1 MMIPPAGFT
10 NLSTG
15 YRHKKLPIVVN
26 SSLSAQ
32 LKTGEMT
39 CLLGANGS
47 GKSTLVKTLCGFLP
61 PLKGEVVL
69 NGMPLDQLS
78 VRQRAAMVSIV
89 LTDKIESTTLTVEEL
104 TTLGRSPHTGFLGR
118 LKPADH
124 VIVQQAMQSAGII
137 HKRHQSLSQL
147 SDGERQK
154 ALIAKA
160 LAQDTPLIVLDEP
173 TAFLDM
179 PARVEIMHLLR
190 QLCSQQQKCILI
202 TTHDLDLALQ
212 MADRLWLL
220 HSHGPLIS
228 GTPEDLL
235 LQGALQELFHRHGIT
250 FDHKTGLFRITH
262 QFLHQI
268 EVKGHGF
275 GYVLLRRALA
285 RRGIAPLGRPTDSGI
300 CITVSGQDHPCFELY
315 WEGSLL
321 LQTKQMEPLMN
332 QVTDLIKNTAHL
344 KMHVQ

>member
-1 MMIPPAGFT
+1 MIPPAGFD

-15 YRHKKLPIVVN
+15 YRQKRQAFVVN
-26 SSLSAQ
+26 SALSAH
-32 LKTGEMT
+32 LKAGEMT

-61 PLKGEVVL
+61 PLKGEVQL
-69 NGMPLDQLS
+69 NGHPLARLS
-78 VRQRAAMVSIV
+78 VRERAAMVSIV
-89 LTDKIESTTLTVEEL
+89 LTDKIESATLTVEEL
-104 TTLGRSPHTGFLGR
+104 TALGRSPHTGFMGR
-118 LKPADH
+118 LKSADH
-124 VIVQQAMQSAGII
+124 AIVQQAMQSAGIV

-190 QLCSQQQKCILI
+190 QLCSQHQKCILI

-220 HSHGPLIS
+220 HSKGPLIS

-235 LQGALQELFHRHGIT
+235 LQGSLQELFHRHGIT
-250 FDHKTGLFRITH
+250 FDHKTGLFRIAH
-262 QFLHQI
+262 KFLHHI

-285 RRGIAPLGRPTDSGI
+285 RHGIAPLSQSSDNGI
-300 CITVSGQDHPCFELY
+300 CITVCGQDQPRFELH
-315 WEGSLL
+315 WEGALL
-321 LQTKQMEPLMN
+321 LQTTQMEPLMK
-332 QVTDLIKNTAHL
+332 QVTALIKNTAHL
-344 KMHVQ
+344 TMYAQ